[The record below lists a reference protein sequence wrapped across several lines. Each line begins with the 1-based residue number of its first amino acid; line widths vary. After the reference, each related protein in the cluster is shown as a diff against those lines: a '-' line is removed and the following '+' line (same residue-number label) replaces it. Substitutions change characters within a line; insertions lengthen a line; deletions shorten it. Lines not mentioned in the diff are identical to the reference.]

1 MKTFNDLEFE
11 SMSDEFLSGK
21 KSRIV
26 FDNGWGA
33 SVVSH
38 SYSYGGKK
46 GLYEVG
52 VLDINGDLHY
62 DNPVA
67 GGDVIGYLKEEEVTE
82 VLKAIQEYERF
93 DQEV

>member
-11 SMSDEFLSGK
+11 TISDEFMSGK
-21 KSRIV
+21 VSRIM

-38 SYSYGGKK
+38 TFSYGGRDGK
-46 GLYEVG
+46 YELA
-52 VLDINGDLHY
+52 VLDSNGELHY

-67 GGDVIGYLKEEEVTE
+67 GGDVQGYLDEDEVTY
-82 VLKAIQEYERF
+82 LLAAIQEYGRF